1 MRTGYVTV
9 MNWLT
14 GQNAFLMVSIAYCG
28 VELRLNNTP
37 TLGQTHAYQLTRM
50 RVRSYT
56 RVSARKPTQ
65 TYIPKYELIYIS
77 NFLFEFE
84 NRLRIQLSFLEPTFT
99 FGTIDYIMLIDM
111 ICDNGIFDLALEWFK
126 YYLSIDIHLYRYKYQ
141 YLNNWR

>member
-1 MRTGYVTV
+1 

-14 GQNAFLMVSIAYCG
+14 GQNAFLMVSIVYCG

-37 TLGQTHAYQLTRM
+37 TLGQTHAYQRTRM

-56 RVSARKPTQ
+56 RASARKPTQ
-65 TYIPKYELIYIS
+65 THIPKYELIYIS
-77 NFLFEFE
+77 NFLVEFE
-84 NRLRIQLSFLEPTFT
+84 NRHHIQLSFLEPTFT
-99 FGTIDYIMLIDM
+99 FGTIDYIMLIDR
-111 ICDNGIFDLALEWFK
+111 ISDNGIFDLALEWFK